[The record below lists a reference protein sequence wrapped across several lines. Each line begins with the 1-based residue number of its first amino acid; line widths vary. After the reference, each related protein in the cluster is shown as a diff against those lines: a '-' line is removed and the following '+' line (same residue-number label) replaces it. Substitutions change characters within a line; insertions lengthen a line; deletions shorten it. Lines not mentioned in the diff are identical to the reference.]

1 MRIGVSRA
9 VSLMFLL
16 SAILAVALLAVT
28 LLYFSTGRGE
38 VTTTTFTSVNF
49 TTLTSTTLATLTSTA
64 FTTMTLVTTS
74 TGFTTSTLTSLIN
87 ESQNYIEVGNYT
99 LAVPALASTPCNESV
114 TSAPYWSFTLKAN
127 SDRPSL
133 VCVAYFF
140 YNSTAPF
147 KIRTTNL
154 IGVFG
159 WPLHPTGPFTT
170 FNATSNF
177 TISAS
182 PAHLVLG
189 GPTRMNEGVEVT
201 YQIQA
206 EPGVNGTFE
215 AGVSGTLIPQ
225 EEGCSSDFLLS
236 AGTGSPS
243 YAGPDMCFLLP
254 PGPSPSQ
261 PLPSGYLFTYLIGA
275 TNSTS

>member
-1 MRIGVSRA
+1 M
-9 VSLMFLL
+9 
-16 SAILAVALLAVT
+16 
-28 LLYFSTGRGE
+28 
-38 VTTTTFTSVNF
+38 
-49 TTLTSTTLATLTSTA
+49 
-64 FTTMTLVTTS
+64 
-74 TGFTTSTLTSLIN
+74 TSTLTSLIN
-87 ESQNYIEVGNYT
+87 ESQNYIEVGNYS
-99 LAVPALASTPCNESV
+99 LAVPALASTPCNEPV
-114 TSAPYWSFTLKAN
+114 TSWHWSFTLKVN
-127 SDRPSL
+127 SNRPSL

-147 KIRTTNL
+147 QIQTTNL
-154 IGVFG
+154 VGVFG
-159 WPLHPTGPFTT
+159 WPLNRTGTFSP

-177 TISAS
+177 TISAN

-189 GPTRMNEGVEVT
+189 GPTKMEEGVEVT

-261 PLPSGYLFTYLIGA
+261 PLPTGYLFTYLIGA